1 MKHLQTTAAREKFE
15 NQITSRME
23 SLKRAWEASTDEADR
38 ANFNDMY
45 NALNEQWLYARQS
58 KEWLYNFKS
67 GGFNSSTGADKE
79 QAIKKAKERWGNTT
93 SLVIDEDTFRLSTPD
108 EEKHLLSLFY

>member
-1 MKHLQTTAAREKFE
+1 MKHLQTTAARQAFE
-15 NQITSRME
+15 DKITDKME

-45 NALNEQWLYARQS
+45 NALNEQWLYSRQS

-67 GGFNSSTGADKE
+67 GGWNSAYAADKE
-79 QAIKKAKERWGNTT
+79 QAIKKAKEEWKN
-93 SLVIDEDTFRLSTPD
+93 SPNLEVDEKTFRVSTPAD
-108 EEKHLLSLFY
+108 LQANLNSFY